1 MYFFAHTIFFFLHS
15 KIKKELPK
23 FQELSLTLDLSLS
36 TLVFIHY
43 YINQPLAAKS
53 KSNILIADSL
63 MTEPGPK
70 IAAAPASYKY

>member
-1 MYFFAHTIFFFLHS
+1 MLNYQLEMLIIN
-15 KIKKELPK
+15 KRRELP
-23 FQELSLTLDLSLS
+23 QELSLTLDFCLS
-36 TLVFIHY
+36 TSVSIHY
-43 YINQPLAAKS
+43 YINQLLEAKS